1 MTEATR
7 PGQAGHHSEDAPRAA
22 VLARTSQGRDRQR
35 PDDGEGRPTVP
46 GLRVGRL
53 LGRGG
58 SSSVWLVTDDGDQRF
73 ALKVAQARPPE
84 ERAAR
89 TLPADDGGRRG
100 RRAARPPGE
109 ASLGAPPE
117 RPELHGAAIP
127 GTGATDEAAAE
138 LRLLQRF
145 THDHLVGVHR
155 ILETDQGPGLLMDLA
170 PGGSLLALVTSR
182 GPLPIA
188 EVVTALVP
196 IAQVLHHLH
205 GAGALH
211 GDVTPGNIL
220 FTHEGKPLLGDLG
233 TGRLLGSDHGR
244 GAGTPGFLDP
254 IREGSFDTGSD
265 VFSLAAVS
273 WFALTGRIPGPTEQR
288 PPLAR
293 IIPDVPPQLMQ
304 LVEDGLSSD
313 RDRRPTADHFA
324 RILMSS
330 AAPVPVDLV
339 PAVHPSVLPEL
350 LTRRT
355 DTPAVEHVPRWRRL
369 LRAPADRAPGTTAT
383 SRRLPSGE
391 RRMSSGRPG
400 TGSAPFRRG
409 GQDAPDEPLKRRRF
423 AFAAG
428 LAAVVLLVA
437 GMALTL
443 QGMPGPAAGPGRS
456 VGEEV
461 SGPATSQAAPR
472 QAAPQE
478 AADEESEGQGAGRQ
492 PPEEAASPE
501 AAVEAALAPDPVTAL
516 TGLAALRASAFA
528 AADPAV
534 LAKVD
539 VEGSPA
545 MTADRDAV
553 DALAESGTSLR
564 DLSITIRAPS
574 LLAEADVAALPVVAL
589 PAVSVPPASTEVA
602 LVRATAALS
611 SYTVTGTT
619 AGAPPPGAPPS
630 PLMAAGQQELIFI
643 LWNAGGGWRIHSVVS
658 PPA

>member
-1 MTEATR
+1 MSEATR
-7 PGQAGHHSEDAPRAA
+7 PGQAGHHPGSAPRAA
-22 VLARTSQGRDRQR
+22 APARTSQERGRER

-73 ALKVAQARPPE
+73 ALKVAQGRPPE
-84 ERAAR
+84 ESAGR
-89 TLPADDGGRRG
+89 TPADDGGRRG
-100 RRAARPPGE
+100 RRAARAPGE
-109 ASLGAPPE
+109 ASPGAPPE
-117 RPELHGAAIP
+117 HPELHPAAPSGAGAA
-127 GTGATDEAAAE
+127 DEVAAE

-145 THDHLVGVHR
+145 AHDHLVGVHR

-220 FTHEGKPLLGDLG
+220 FTHEGKPLLGDFG

-244 GAGTPGFLDP
+244 RTGTPGFLDP
-254 IREGSFDTGSD
+254 IRKDSFDTGAD

-330 AAPVPVDLV
+330 AAPEPVNLV

-355 DTPAVEHVPRWRRL
+355 DTPSVERVPRRRRL
-369 LRAPADRAPGTTAT
+369 LRGAAGRAPGRTAAA
-383 SRRLPSGE
+383 RRPPSAG
-391 RRMSSGRPG
+391 RRASSGRPG
-400 TGSAPFRRG
+400 TGSARFRRG
-409 GQDAPDEPLKRRRF
+409 GQDVRDEPVMRRRF
-423 AFAAG
+423 AVAAG

-437 GMALTL
+437 GIALTL
-443 QGMPGPAAGPGRS
+443 RDMPGPAAGAGRS
-456 VGEEV
+456 AGEEA
-461 SGPATSQAAPR
+461 SGPATSLAAPR
-472 QAAPQE
+472 QAAPQ
-478 AADEESEGQGAGRQ
+478 AADDESKGQGAGRR
-492 PPEEAASPE
+492 PPAEAAVPE
-501 AAVEAALAPDPVTAL
+501 AAVEAALAPDPVIAL
-516 TGLAALRASAFA
+516 GGLAALRASAFA

-534 LAKVD
+534 LARVD
-539 VEGSPA
+539 VEDSPA

-553 DALAESGTSLR
+553 AALAESGTSLR
-564 DLSITIRAPS
+564 DLSITIRDAS
-574 LLAEADVAALPVVAL
+574 LLAEADVAALPVGAL
-589 PAVSVPPASTEVA
+589 TAASAPPASTEVA

-611 SYTVTGTT
+611 SYTETGTT
-619 AGAPPPGAPPS
+619 AEAPLPGAPPG
-630 PLMAAGQQELIFI
+630 PLMAAGQQELVFV
-643 LWNAGGGWRIHSVVS
+643 LWDAGGGWRIHSVVA